1 LQNTKNHFFA
11 EKKIVMPVQKIEK
24 EDFLMRC
31 WEEFHLNGYYNTSMQ
46 KLAVATGLQ
55 KAGLYHHYPTKEDL
69 MRRVM
74 EFAREQFRNYVLAV
88 ADELELPPEQRL
100 EKLLRRHKKLATLH
114 RRGCFFANIA
124 LETGREGQ
132 FNEVLKTG
140 MMEWAEAVGKILTE
154 RMPAA
159 EAKKEAL
166 RLIMEYEGAVLFYK
180 LTADEQHLEEFIHR
194 AVANLKTLP
203 ELAELKI

>member
-1 LQNTKNHFFA
+1 
-11 EKKIVMPVQKIEK
+11 
-24 EDFLMRC
+24 MRC

-46 KLAVATGLQ
+46 KLAAATGLQ

-74 EFAREQFRNYVLAV
+74 EFALEQFRNYVLSV
-88 ADELELPPEQRL
+88 ATELDLPPEQRL

-124 LETGREGQ
+124 LETGREGL

-140 MMEWAEAVGKILTE
+140 MMDWANAVGRILSE
-154 RMPAA
+154 YMPVDMAN
-159 EAKKEAL
+159 KEAL

-180 LTADEQHLEEFIHR
+180 LTADEQHLEDFIHR
-194 AVANLKTLP
+194 AVTKLMQASEHSTSLKQ
-203 ELAELKI
+203 A

>member
-1 LQNTKNHFFA
+1 
-11 EKKIVMPVQKIEK
+11 
-24 EDFLMRC
+24 MRC

-46 KLAVATGLQ
+46 KLAAATGLQ

-74 EFAREQFRNYVLAV
+74 EFALDQFRSYVLAV
-88 ADELELPPEQRL
+88 STELDLPPEQRL
-100 EKLLRRHKKLATLH
+100 EKLLRRHKKLAILH

-124 LETGREGQ
+124 LETGREGL

-140 MMEWAEAVGKILTE
+140 MMDWADAVSKILSE
-154 RMPAA
+154 YMPAGA
-159 EAKKEAL
+159 AQSEAL

-180 LTADEQHLEEFIHR
+180 LTAEEEHLEAFIHR
-194 AVANLKTLP
+194 AVTNLKRAS
-203 ELAELKI
+203 EHSISLKQV

>member
-1 LQNTKNHFFA
+1 
-11 EKKIVMPVQKIEK
+11 MPVQKIEK

-46 KLAVATGLQ
+46 KLAAATGLQ

-74 EFAREQFRNYVLAV
+74 EFALDQFRSYVLAV
-88 ADELELPPEQRL
+88 STELDLPPEQRL
-100 EKLLRRHKKLATLH
+100 EKLLRRHKKLAILH

-124 LETGREGQ
+124 LETGREGL

-140 MMEWAEAVGKILTE
+140 MMDWADAVSKILSE
-154 RMPAA
+154 YMPAGA
-159 EAKKEAL
+159 AQSEAL

-180 LTADEQHLEEFIHR
+180 LTAEEEHLEAFIHR
-194 AVANLKTLP
+194 AVTNLKRAS
-203 ELAELKI
+203 EHSISLKQV

>member
-1 LQNTKNHFFA
+1 
-11 EKKIVMPVQKIEK
+11 MPVQKIEK

-46 KLAVATGLQ
+46 KLAAATGLQ

-74 EFAREQFRNYVLAV
+74 EFAQEQFRNYVLSV
-88 ADELELPPEQRL
+88 ATELDLPPEQRL

-124 LETGREGQ
+124 LETGREGL

-140 MMEWAEAVGKILTE
+140 MMDWADAVSRILSE
-154 RMPAA
+154 YMPADA
-159 EAKKEAL
+159 AQREAL

-180 LTADEQHLEEFIHR
+180 LTADEQHLEDFIHR
-194 AVANLKTLP
+194 AVANLKQAS
-203 ELAELKI
+203 EHSSSLKQA